1 MEEKL
6 QNSEEDVA
14 LWNEYKKSRSP
25 EIKEALILKYAPLV
39 KCVAGRIGI
48 SVVMLSMMTWLVT
61 EYLDLLMLL
70 KSSTWIRV

>member
-25 EIKEALILKYAPLV
+25 EIKEALIGVDGKLV
-39 KCVAGRIGI
+39 ADAVKVKLI
-48 SVVMLSMMTWLVT
+48 
-61 EYLDLLMLL
+61 
-70 KSSTWIRV
+70 